1 MVVINPIEPIT
12 VYNVGVNQIFALVV
26 EDAFHVVNVFI
37 LNHFQNLEMLDTPKL
52 TITIISS
59 SGFETA

>member
-1 MVVINPIEPIT
+1 MVAINPIEPIT

-37 LNHFQNLEMLDTPKL
+37 LNNFQTLEMLDTPK
-52 TITIISS
+52 
-59 SGFETA
+59 